1 MMHVDSPLVDPHF
14 FYVREAAMKFIDE
27 ATIWVEAGSG
37 GNGCVSFLREKFVP
51 KGGPDGGHGGDGGSV
66 FFEATEHLNTLVD
79 FRHKRRF
86 NAQSGEAG
94 RGRCCAGKQ
103 GDDLVVKVP
112 VGTIIKDVL
121 TDAVIDD
128 LDADGKRC
136 CVAKGGRHG
145 VGNTAFKSSTN
156 QAPRRATKGEPGER
170 RELALELRLLADV
183 GLLGLPNAGKS
194 TLIRAMSAAKPKVA
208 DYPFTTLV
216 PNLGVVSVG
225 LGQSFVM
232 ADIPGLVPGAA
243 SGAGLGVTFLRHVS
257 RTRLLLHI
265 VDVMPLGGEDLLQS
279 IQSIHHELEAFDQ
292 DLAKQEKWLVFNKS
306 DLCDADELQ
315 ERVASILKALDWQA
329 PHYVI
334 SAVDP
339 NTTKSLAA
347 DMMQHLSS
355 SDR

>member
-1 MMHVDSPLVDPHF
+1 
-14 FYVREAAMKFIDE
+14 MKFIDE

-86 NAQSGEAG
+86 QAEAGEAG
-94 RGRCCAGKQ
+94 RGRCCAGKH

-121 TDAVIDD
+121 TNTVIDD
-128 LDADGKRC
+128 LDAHGKRC

-156 QAPRRATKGEPGER
+156 QAPRRATKAEPGER

-194 TLIRAMSAAKPKVA
+194 TLIRAMSAARPKVA

-216 PNLGVVSVG
+216 PNLGVVSVAI
-225 LGQSFVM
+225 GQSFVM

-243 SGAGLGVTFLRHVS
+243 GGAGLGVTFLRHLS
-257 RTRLLLHI
+257 RTRLLLHM
-265 VDVMPLGGEDLLQS
+265 VDCMPLGGEDLVEQIQS
-279 IQSIHHELEAFDQ
+279 IQNELKAYDEK
-292 DLAKQEKWLVFNKS
+292 LSVQEKWLVFNKA
-306 DLCDADELQ
+306 DLCDPDELQ
-315 ERVASILKALDWQA
+315 ERVALVVKTLDWKS
-329 PHYVI
+329 PYYLI
-334 SAVDP
+334 SAIDP
-339 NTTKSLAA
+339 NTTKPLAS
-347 DMMQHLSS
+347 DIMRYLS